1 MTVFSPN
8 SVGRVLTRKS
18 MVLTGDRIRRM
29 RPSCGT
35 RFSEMSSLASTLMR
49 ETSLSRIVIG
59 GWACSRSTPSTR
71 RRIR

>member
-18 MVLTGDRIRRM
+18 MVRVADRMRRM

-49 ETSLSRIVIG
+49 ETSLSRIDSG
-59 GWACSRSTPSTR
+59 GIAWSRSTPSTR
-71 RRIR
+71 MRMR